1 MSDTTKPFSGVN
13 KADETIA
20 LLIQHQPNFL
30 ESQPPC
36 ENTAE
41 NLAAFLS
48 TLRQKLTDMY
58 NLNPPS

>member
-1 MSDTTKPFSGVN
+1 MSDILKPFSAVN

-20 LLIQHQPNFL
+20 LLIQHQPGL
-30 ESQPPC
+30 IQSQDPGADSG
-36 ENTAE
+36 ENI
-41 NLAAFLS
+41 AALLT